1 MSFRVGIILE
11 ATKIE
16 KSKKLLLL
24 KIEVGNETRS
34 IVSGIAKSY
43 DPRKII
49 GTKVVVLTNLEPK
62 IIAGVISQ
70 GMVLL
75 TKDKNNAEVFL
86 SPENINIE
94 SGLNIA

>member
-1 MSFRVGIILE
+1 MELLNLMIL
-11 ATKIE
+11 A
-16 KSKKLLLL
+16 
-24 KIEVGNETRS
+24 
-34 IVSGIAKSY
+34 
-43 DPRKII
+43 KII

-75 TKDKNNAEVFL
+75 TKDENNVEVFL